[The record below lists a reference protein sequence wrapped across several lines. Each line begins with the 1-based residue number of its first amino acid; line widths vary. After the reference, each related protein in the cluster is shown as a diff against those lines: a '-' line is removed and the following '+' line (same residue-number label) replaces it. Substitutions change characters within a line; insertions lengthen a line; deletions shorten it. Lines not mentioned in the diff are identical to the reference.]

1 MLWRALSRIFTAGA
15 TLFTVIALA
24 FFLVRLA
31 PGGPFDLERPLDPE
45 IAKNLRHVYRLDLP
59 LAQQFFAYL
68 QSLAGRDFG
77 PSLHWRGF
85 SVNELFAHALPIS
98 MRLGAEAMIAALL
111 IGGALGIAGAAGG
124 GWRGRLGSR
133 AVDAAALVGVVLPAF
148 VVAPL
153 LQLFFGLTLRA
164 LPVGGWNDG
173 AWKNQALPV
182 ATLALPQIA
191 VIARLMQAALR
202 DALAEPHIRTL
213 RAFGLPESRI
223 YAHALRAAILPVLS
237 YLGLAA
243 ANILTGSVIVETIF
257 GIPGMGRYFVDGALG
272 RDYTL
277 VMGTVVVV
285 AALVIIFNLVIDLT
299 YAWLDPRIADAKPQ

>member
-1 MLWRALSRIFTAGA
+1 MAWRALSRIVAAVA
-15 TLFTVIALA
+15 TLFIVIALA
-24 FFLVRLA
+24 FFLMRLA
-31 PGGPFDLERPLDPE
+31 PGGPFDSERPLDPE
-45 IAKNLRHVYRLDLP
+45 IAKNLRHIYRLDLP
-59 LAQQFFAYL
+59 LAQQFAVYL
-68 QSLAGRDFG
+68 QSLARGDFG
-77 PSLHWRGF
+77 PSFHWRDF

-98 MRLGAEAMIAALL
+98 MRLGAEAMFFALL
-111 IGGALGIAGAAGG
+111 IGGALGIAGAGA
-124 GWRGRLGSR
+124 RANFGSR
-133 AVDAAALVGVVLPAF
+133 AVDAAALIGVVLPPF

-153 LQLFFGLTLRA
+153 LQLFFGLTLHA

-173 AWKNQALPV
+173 AWKNQILPA

-202 DALAEPHIRTL
+202 DVLAEPHIRTL
-213 RAFGLPESRI
+213 RAFGLPPRHI

-243 ANILTGSVIVETIF
+243 ANILTGSVVVETIF

-285 AALVIIFNLVIDLT
+285 AALVIFFNLLVDLA
-299 YAWLDPRIADAKPQ
+299 YAWLDPRVADAQSR